1 MIKKLK
7 PDGMVDIEFCDNKK
21 IESRKN
27 SVTKPAFEEDI
38 SDNDGNSQPGEAD
51 DEIDDMMSDL
61 DCVRTTN

>member
-1 MIKKLK
+1 MGVTERYRYRLNKRR
-7 PDGMVDIEFCDNKK
+7 KK